1 MAGAAVTVALPA
13 GEFVSQLRSFGV
25 DAVTGVPCGHLAG
38 PWALFDQAGQ
48 LTPAPSEGAAMAL
61 AAGWELGGRHAAV
74 LCQNSGFG
82 NLINPLTSL
91 TQTYGIPVLV
101 VMTLRGWPEP
111 ASDEP
116 QHAAMGAATTA
127 ILDALGVP
135 YRILDHT
142 NLADV
147 LIGAGL
153 ARRARSP
160 FFVLVPRGLI
170 TAESSPSDMT
180 RPDAFHHEANGPG
193 EPVDSDPYL
202 TRPAVVAALVGALG
216 DELLVTTTGYLSRQ
230 VHHERDRADTFYMQ
244 GSMGHAAAIG
254 LGVANAA
261 PGRRTVIL
269 DGDGAFL
276 MHLGTGSTIG
286 ACGLDHLTHIVIDNG
301 CYESTGSQ
309 PTTSA
314 SVNWTALGTALGYRT
329 TLAVTAPEMLDA
341 AIATALGAP
350 GPVLCALRVQPTP
363 GEIHPRATAAI
374 APPAITERFSA
385 AVAGGAR

>member
-1 MAGAAVTVALPA
+1 MAGAAVTTGLPA

-48 LTPAPSEGAAMAL
+48 LTPAPSEGAALAL

-111 ASDEP
+111 ATDEP

-127 ILDALGVP
+127 ILDALTVP

-142 NLADV
+142 NLAHV
-147 LIGAGL
+147 LTEAGH

-160 FFVLVPRGLI
+160 FFVLAPRGLI
-170 TAESSPSDMT
+170 TTAPPNT
-180 RPDAFHHEANGPG
+180 TPPG
-193 EPVDSDPYL
+193 QPVDGEPYL
-202 TRPAVVAALVGALG
+202 TRPAVVAALAGALG
-216 DELLVTTTGYLSRQ
+216 DELVVTTTGYLSRQ
-230 VHHERDRADTFYMQ
+230 VHHERDRPDTFYMQ

-254 LGVANAA
+254 LGVANTA
-261 PGRRTVIL
+261 PGRRTLIL

-301 CYESTGSQ
+301 CYESTGGQ

-314 SVNWTALGTALGYRT
+314 SVKWTALGTALGYRT
-329 TLAVTAPEMLDA
+329 TLAVTAPKMLDA
-341 AIATALGAP
+341 AIATALSAP
-350 GPVLCALRVQPTP
+350 GPVLCALRVRPTP
-363 GEIHPRATAAI
+363 GEIHPRASAAI

-385 AVAGGAR
+385 AIAGGAR